1 MEGRD
6 GCLRLPGAFGLA
18 EEVEE
23 RPSDVLGYSNFI
35 RAINVLE
42 KLYGIEKYMRTK
54 EELLRT
60 VSSYQSEFGDIR
72 SDARGGDVVDLVP
85 LPGNLGSCRSWPP
98 CRMDRR
104 FRRWS
109 ART

>member
-60 VSSYQSEFGDIR
+60 VPSYQSEFGDIR
-72 SDARGGDVVDLVP
+72 SDARRGDVVDLVP

>member
-72 SDARGGDVVDLVP
+72 SDARRGT
-85 LPGNLGSCRSWPP
+85 S
-98 CRMDRR
+98 
-104 FRRWS
+104 
-109 ART
+109 